1 MVLGEALSPKAI
13 KIDLESTE
21 KDEVFEELV
30 EELVAISPELDRQV
44 ILQAI
49 KDRESKMSTGV
60 LPGIAVPHGKTD
72 VVNGVKGIVG
82 ISRQGIE
89 YDSLDGKPVHV
100 VILLLT
106 SPDSS
111 ELHLRILKHLAR
123 LLESSSF
130 YGDLMAQKTPQDV
143 YDLIC
148 RYEEELN

>member
-1 MVLGEALSPKAI
+1 MVLGEALNPKAI
-13 KIDLESTE
+13 KLNLESVE
-21 KDEVFEELV
+21 KDEVFEELI
-30 EELVAISPELDRQV
+30 EELVAITPDLDRRLV
-44 ILQAI
+44 LQAI
-49 KDRESKMSTGV
+49 KERESKMSTGV

-72 VVNGVKGIVG
+72 AVSGVKGIIG
-82 ISRQGIE
+82 ISREGIE

-123 LLESSSF
+123 LLENSAF
-130 YGDLMAQKTPQDV
+130 YGELMAQKTPQDV
-143 YDLIC
+143 YDLVC

>member
-13 KIDLESTE
+13 KINLESVE
-21 KDEVFEELV
+21 KDEVFEELI
-30 EELVAISPELDRQV
+30 EELVTISPELDRRV
-44 ILQAI
+44 VLQSI
-49 KDRESKMSTGV
+49 KEREAKMSTGV
-60 LPGIAVPHGKTD
+60 LPGIAVPHGKTNS
-72 VVNGVKGIVG
+72 VSGVKGVVG
-82 ISRQGIE
+82 ISRDGIE

-123 LLESSSF
+123 LLESPTF
-130 YGDLMAQKTPQDV
+130 YGDLMVQKTPQDV

>member
-13 KIDLESTE
+13 KIDLESID
-21 KDEVFEELV
+21 KDEVFEELI
-30 EELVAISPELDRQV
+30 EELVGILPGVDRQV
-44 ILQAI
+44 VLQAVR
-49 KDRESKMSTGV
+49 DREAKMSTGV

-72 VVNGVKGIVG
+72 AVKGVKGIIG
-82 ISRQGIE
+82 ISRNGID

-100 VILLLT
+100 IILLLS

-123 LLESSSF
+123 LLENSSF
-130 YGDLMAQKTPQDV
+130 YNELLAQKSAQDV
-143 YDLIC
+143 YDMVC